1 MNQRDFNRAVARAT
15 GESID
20 TIAQRGFVLL
30 RAVPFERE
38 PRSDQDNEDLG
49 AVPASARRAAKRRA
63 AA

>member
-1 MNQRDFNRAVARAT
+1 MKQSDFNRAVARAT

-30 RAVPFERE
+30 KAAPFERE

-49 AVPASARRAAKRRA
+49 TVPASARRAAKRRA

>member
-1 MNQRDFNRAVARAT
+1 MNQHDFNRAVARAT

-38 PRSDQDNEDLG
+38 PRSDEDNEDLET
-49 AVPASARRAAKRRA
+49 VPASARRAAKRRA

>member
-1 MNQRDFNRAVARAT
+1 MNQRDFNHAVARAT

-30 RAVPFERE
+30 RAIPFERE
-38 PRSDQDNEDLG
+38 PRTAQDHEHLG
-49 AVPASARRAAKRRA
+49 AVPASARRPPKRRA